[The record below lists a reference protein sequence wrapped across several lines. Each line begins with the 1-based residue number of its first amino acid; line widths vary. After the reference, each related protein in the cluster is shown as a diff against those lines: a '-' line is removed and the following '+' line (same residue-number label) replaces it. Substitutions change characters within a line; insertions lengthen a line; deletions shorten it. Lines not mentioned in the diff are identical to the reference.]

1 MDVHITDKSTGSAL
15 GRITPEDLQFLID
28 QLEEESSKDTDY
40 FIDPQTI
47 LMLESNGGSP
57 GLISMLRAAVGS
69 SDGIEI
75 AWAK

>member
-1 MDVHITDKSTGSAL
+1 MDVRITDQSTGSSL
-15 GRITPEDLQFLID
+15 GRITPEELQFLVD
-28 QLEEESSKDTDY
+28 QLEEESSKDPDY
-40 FIDPQTI
+40 FIDTQTI

-75 AWAK
+75 GWEK